1 MSISATTIA
10 QYAPHG
16 NAQLTFTLNTKTYTT
31 DPSTGN
37 LITELSQTETVDYLA
52 TLNLQR
58 PNWKGES
65 GVDNTTYACQG
76 RLLTPAKLDPRI
88 TNGNQATA
96 IINGY
101 KGRFE
106 LVFDL
111 TMDRNHYSALR
122 QLIQGT
128 FRVIGGKG

>member
-1 MSISATTIA
+1 MSIPAATIA

-16 NAQLTFTLNTKTYTT
+16 NAQLTFTLNSTTYTT

-37 LITELSQTETVDYLA
+37 TITELGQTETVDYLA
-52 TLNLQR
+52 AIQLQR

-65 GVDNTTYACQG
+65 GVNNTAYACEG
-76 RLLTPAKLDPRI
+76 RLLTPVKLDPRI
-88 TNGNQATA
+88 TNGTQADA

-101 KGRFE
+101 RGRFE
-106 LVFDL
+106 MVFDL
-111 TMDRNHYSALR
+111 TMDGNHYSALR

-128 FRVIGGKG
+128 FRVIGGS